1 MTASIALQVIL
12 LCALTI
18 GVILWVA
25 SPTGAAV
32 GLRGRVQHRTLPL
45 ARAGAAMN
53 RATVADTATG
63 VALGLA
69 IGATL
74 LAAIARWAWGRWGV

>member
-1 MTASIALQVIL
+1 
-12 LCALTI
+12 
-18 GVILWVA
+18 
-25 SPTGAAV
+25 
-32 GLRGRVQHRTLPL
+32 
-45 ARAGAAMN
+45 MN

-74 LAAIARWAWGRWGV
+74 LAAITRWAWGRWGV